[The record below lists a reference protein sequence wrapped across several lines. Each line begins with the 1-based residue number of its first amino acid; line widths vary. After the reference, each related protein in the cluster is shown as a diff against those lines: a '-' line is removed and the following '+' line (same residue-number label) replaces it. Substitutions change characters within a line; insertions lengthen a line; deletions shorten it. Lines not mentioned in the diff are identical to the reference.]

1 MDTAEAIEGR
11 RSVKHYDSD
20 HRMTEAEIRT
30 LMSASLRSPT
40 SFNIQHWRFV
50 LVRDPELRQ
59 RIRELAWNQAQVTDA
74 SLLILICGDQQAWNK
89 QPERY
94 WATAPAAAREF
105 LVGAI
110 LKIYRDAEQLQRD
123 EVMRS
128 AGIASQTLMLRAKSL
143 GYDSCPMVG
152 FDFEKVAEL
161 INLPDDHLITMMLV
175 VGRALKPAQARG
187 GQLKYE
193 EVVVE
198 NRFP

>member
-1 MDTAEAIEGR
+1 MDVTEAIEGR
-11 RSVKHYDSD
+11 RSVKHFDPD
-20 HRMTEAEIRT
+20 HRMTEDEIRT
-30 LMSASLRSPT
+30 LLSATMLSPT

-50 LVRDPELRQ
+50 LVLDPAMRQ
-59 RIRELAWNQAQVTDA
+59 EIRGLAWNQAQVTDA
-74 SLLILICGDQQAWNK
+74 SLLVLVCGDQQAWSK

-94 WATAPAAAREF
+94 WANALPSAREF

-110 LKIYRDAEQLQRD
+110 LKVYQDAEQLQRD

-128 AGIASQTLMLRAKSL
+128 GGIAAQTLMIRAKSL

-152 FDFEKVAEL
+152 FDFEGVARL
-161 INLPDDHLITMMLV
+161 INLPDDHLICMMIC
-175 VGRALKPAQARG
+175 VGRAKKAAQSRS
-187 GQLKYE
+187 GQLPYE